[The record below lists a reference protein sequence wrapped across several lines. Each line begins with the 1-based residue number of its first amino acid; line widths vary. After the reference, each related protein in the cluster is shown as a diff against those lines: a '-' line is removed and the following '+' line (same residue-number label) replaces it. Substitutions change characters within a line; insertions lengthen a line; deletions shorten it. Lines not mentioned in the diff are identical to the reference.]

1 MVFTGYVLTMSK
13 ISICCP
19 IYTMKGK
26 TAEKFLVEYFSHLM
40 YQTFKGFDIV
50 ISDQS
55 EGDNLKVICD
65 TFSHVLDIKY
75 FKNTSGKKNAANNVN
90 NAVRHATGDIIKLL
104 YMDDFFVDQDA
115 LLKIIN
121 AFERTS
127 PDGNWLISGFTHS
140 NEDRTQF
147 FDTRKPWYG
156 NKYVNGDN
164 TTGNP
169 SNYAVR
175 RECAIEMDDDL
186 LWIVDGEYFYRS
198 YYYHGDPIMLD
209 DVLVCF
215 REHGSSAFR
224 DPKFQELD
232 AKERQYCIDKY
243 NGVMPTKEVALNW
256 K

>member
-1 MVFTGYVLTMSK
+1 
-13 ISICCP
+13 
-19 IYTMKGK
+19 MKDK
-26 TAEKFLVEYFSHLM
+26 TAERFLVEYFSHLM
-40 YQTFKGFDIV
+40 YQTFKDFDIV

-55 EGDNLKVICD
+55 EWDNLKTICD

-75 FKNTSGKKNAANNVN
+75 IKNTSNKKNAANNVN
-90 NAVRHATGDIIKLL
+90 NAVKHATGEIIKLL
-104 YMDDFFVDQDA
+104 YMDDFFVDQSALQKIADA
-115 LLKIIN
+115 FDNNPHGKW
-121 AFERTS
+121 F
-127 PDGNWLISGFTHS
+127 ISGFTHS
-140 NEDRTQF
+140 NEDRTEF
-147 FDTRKPWYG
+147 FDTRLPWYE

-175 RECAIEMDDDL
+175 NNCALEMDDDL

-198 YYYHGDPIMLD
+198 YYYHGDPIKLD

-243 NGVMPTKEVALNW
+243 NGIMPTKEVALNW

>member
-1 MVFTGYVLTMSK
+1 
-13 ISICCP
+13 
-19 IYTMKGK
+19 MKNK
-26 TAEKFLVEYFSHLM
+26 TAERFLVEYLSHLM
-40 YQTFKGFDIV
+40 YQTFKDFDIV

-55 EGDNLKVICD
+55 NGDNLKTICD
-65 TFSHVLDIKY
+65 TFSHVLNIKY
-75 FKNTSGKKNAANNVN
+75 IKNTSNKKNAANNVN
-90 NAVRHATGDIIKLL
+90 NAVKHATGEIIKLL
-104 YMDDFFVDQDA
+104 YMDDFFVDQSALQKIADA
-115 LLKIIN
+115 FDNNPHSKW
-121 AFERTS
+121 F
-127 PDGNWLISGFTHS
+127 ISGFTHC
-140 NEDRTQF
+140 NEDRSQY
-147 FDTRKPWYG
+147 FDTRRPWYG

-175 RECAIEMDDDL
+175 RDCAIEMDDDL

-198 YYYHGDPIMLD
+198 YYYHGDPIMLE

-224 DPKFQELD
+224 DPKFIELD

-243 NGVMPTKEVALNW
+243 NKGMPTKDVALSW

>member
-1 MVFTGYVLTMSK
+1 
-13 ISICCP
+13 
-19 IYTMKGK
+19 MKDK
-26 TAEKFLVEYFSHLM
+26 TAERFLVEYFSHLM
-40 YQTFKGFDIV
+40 YQTFKDFDVV

-55 EGDNLKVICD
+55 DGDNLKTICN
-65 TFSHVLDIKY
+65 TFSHVLNIKY
-75 FKNTSGKKNAANNVN
+75 IKNTSNKKNAANNVN
-90 NAVRHATGDIIKLL
+90 NAVKHATGEIIKLL
-104 YMDDFFVDQDA
+104 YMDDFFVDQSALQKIADA
-115 LLKIIN
+115 FDN
-121 AFERTS
+121 N
-127 PDGNWLISGFTHS
+127 PDGKWFISGFTHS
-140 NEDRTQF
+140 NEDRTEF
-147 FDTRKPWYG
+147 FDTRRPWYE

-175 RECAIEMDDDL
+175 NNCALEMDDDL

-198 YYYHGDPIMLD
+198 YYYHGDPIKLD

-243 NGVMPTKEVALNW
+243 NGIMPTKEVALNW

>member
-1 MVFTGYVLTMSK
+1 MSK

-19 IYTMKGK
+19 VYTMKDK
-26 TAEKFLVEYFSHLM
+26 TAERFLVEYFSHLM
-40 YQTFKGFDIV
+40 YQTFKDFNVV

-55 EGDNLKVICD
+55 DGDNLKTICD
-65 TFSHVLDIKY
+65 TFSHVLNIKY
-75 FKNTSGKKNAANNVN
+75 IKNTSNKKNAGNNVN
-90 NAVRHATGDIIKLL
+90 NAVKHATGEIIKLL
-104 YMDDFFVDQDA
+104 YMDDYFVDQDA
-115 LLKIIN
+115 LLKISN
-121 AFERTS
+121 AFDS
-127 PDGNWLISGFTHS
+127 NPDGKWFISGFTHS
-140 NEDRTQF
+140 NEDRTEF
-147 FDTRKPWYG
+147 FDTRRPWYG

-175 RECAIEMDDDL
+175 NSCAIEMDDDL

-243 NGVMPTKEVALNW
+243 NGIMPTKEVALNW

>member
-1 MVFTGYVLTMSK
+1 MSK

-121 AFERTS
+121 AFERTG

>member
-1 MVFTGYVLTMSK
+1 
-13 ISICCP
+13 
-19 IYTMKGK
+19 MKGK

-40 YQTFKGFDIV
+40 YQTFKDFDIV

-55 EGDNLKVICD
+55 EGDNLKLLCD

-75 FKNTSGKKNAANNVN
+75 FKNTSGKKNAASNVN

-121 AFERTS
+121 AFERS
-127 PDGNWLISGFTHS
+127 RPEGKWLISGFTHS

-147 FDTRKPWYG
+147 FDTRLPWYG

-175 RECAIEMDDDL
+175 RDCAIEMDDDL

-198 YYYHGDPIMLD
+198 YYYHGDPIMID

-232 AKERQYCIDKY
+232 AKERRYCIDKY
-243 NGVMPTKEVALNW
+243 NGTMPTKEVALNW

>member
-1 MVFTGYVLTMSK
+1 MSK

-19 IYTMKGK
+19 VYTMKGK
-26 TAEKFLVEYFSHLM
+26 TAEKFLVEYLSHLM
-40 YQTFKGFDIV
+40 YQSFKDFDIV

-65 TFSHVLDIKY
+65 TFSYVLDIKY
-75 FKNTSGKKNAANNVN
+75 FKNTSSKKNAANNVN
-90 NAVRHATGDIIKLL
+90 NAVRHATGKIVKLL
-104 YMDDFFVDQDA
+104 YMDDFFVDQEA
-115 LLKIIN
+115 LQKISN
-121 AFERTS
+121 AFDANPE
-127 PDGNWLISGFTHS
+127 GNWFISGFTHS
-140 NEDRTQF
+140 NEDRTQY
-147 FDTRKPWYG
+147 FDARRPWYG

-175 RECAIEMDDDL
+175 NNCAIEMDDDL

>member
-1 MVFTGYVLTMSK
+1 
-13 ISICCP
+13 
-19 IYTMKGK
+19 MKGS

-40 YQTFKGFDIV
+40 YQSFKDFDVV

-55 EGDNLKVICD
+55 DGNNLELICK

-75 FKNTSGKKNAANNVN
+75 VKNTSEKKNAANNVN
-90 NAVRHATGDIIKLL
+90 NAVRHATGSIIKLL
-104 YMDDFFVDQDA
+104 YMDDFFVDQNA
-115 LLKIIN
+115 LLKISD
-121 AFERTS
+121 AFDNN
-127 PDGNWLISGFTHS
+127 PDGKWFISGFTHS

-147 FDTRKPWYG
+147 FDTRHPWYE

-175 RECAIEMDDDL
+175 NECALEMDDDL

-198 YYYHGDPIMLD
+198 YFYHGDPIKLN

-215 REHGSSAFR
+215 REHTSSAFR
-224 DPKFQELD
+224 DPKFMELD

-243 NGVMPTKEVALNW
+243 NKGMPPKEVALNW

>member
-1 MVFTGYVLTMSK
+1 MEYVLTMSK

-19 IYTMKGK
+19 VYTMKDK
-26 TAEKFLVEYFSHLM
+26 TAEKFLVEYFSTLM
-40 YQTFKGFDIV
+40 FQSFKDFDVV

-55 EGDNLKVICD
+55 EGDNLKQICD
-65 TFSHVLDIKY
+65 IFSLVLDIKY
-75 FKNTSGKKNAANNVN
+75 LKNTGGKKNAANNVN
-90 NAVRHATGDIIKLL
+90 NAVRYATGDIVKLL
-104 YMDDFFVDQDA
+104 YMDDFFIDPFA
-115 LLKIIN
+115 LHKIN
-121 AFERTS
+121 QSFNDN
-127 PDGNWLISGFTHS
+127 PDGKWFISGFTHS
-140 NEDRTQF
+140 NEDRTKI
-147 FDTRKPWYG
+147 FDTRKPSYD

-175 RECAIEMDDDL
+175 RDCAIEMDDDL

-198 YYYHGDPIMLD
+198 YYYHGDPIMID

-243 NGVMPTKEVALNW
+243 NGTMPTKEVALSW

>member
-1 MVFTGYVLTMSK
+1 
-13 ISICCP
+13 
-19 IYTMKGK
+19 MKGN

-40 YQTFKGFDIV
+40 YQSFKDFDVV

-55 EGDNLKVICD
+55 DGNNLELICK

-75 FKNTSGKKNAANNVN
+75 VKNTSDKKNAANNVN
-90 NAVRHATGDIIKLL
+90 NAVRHATGSIIKLL
-104 YMDDFFVDQDA
+104 YMDDFFVDQNA
-115 LLKIIN
+115 LLKISD
-121 AFERTS
+121 AFDAN
-127 PDGNWLISGFTHS
+127 PDGKWFISGFTHS

-147 FDTRKPWYG
+147 FDTRHPWYE

-175 RECAIEMDDDL
+175 NECALEMDDDL

-198 YYYHGDPIMLD
+198 YFYHGDPIKLD

-215 REHGSSAFR
+215 REHTSSAFR
-224 DPKFQELD
+224 DPKFMELD

-243 NGVMPTKEVALNW
+243 NKGMPPKEVALSW

>member
-1 MVFTGYVLTMSK
+1 MSK

-19 IYTMKGK
+19 VYTMKDK
-26 TAEKFLVEYFSHLM
+26 TAERFLVEYFSHLM
-40 YQTFKGFDIV
+40 YQTFKDFDVV

-55 EGDNLKVICD
+55 DGDNLKTICD

-75 FKNTSGKKNAANNVN
+75 IKNSSNKKNAANNVN
-90 NAVRHATGDIIKLL
+90 NAVKHATGEIIKLL
-104 YMDDFFVDQDA
+104 YMDDFFVDQSALQKIADA
-115 LLKIIN
+115 FDNNPHGKW
-121 AFERTS
+121 F
-127 PDGNWLISGFTHS
+127 ISGFTHS
-140 NEDRTQF
+140 NENRTEF
-147 FDTRKPWYG
+147 FDTRFPWYE

-175 RECAIEMDDDL
+175 NNCALEMDDDL

-198 YYYHGDPIMLD
+198 YYYHGDPIKLD

-232 AKERQYCIDKY
+232 ARERQYCIDKY
-243 NGVMPTKEVALNW
+243 NGTMPTKEVALNW

>member
-1 MVFTGYVLTMSK
+1 
-13 ISICCP
+13 
-19 IYTMKGK
+19 MKDK
-26 TAEKFLVEYFSHLM
+26 TAEKFLVEYFSHL
-40 YQTFKGFDIV
+40 TFQSFKDFDVV

-55 EGDNLKVICD
+55 EDDNLKQICD
-65 TFSHVLDIKY
+65 IFSLVLDIKY
-75 FKNTSGKKNAANNVN
+75 FKNTGGKKNAANNVN
-90 NAVRHATGDIIKLL
+90 NAVRHATGDIVKLL
-104 YMDDFFVDQDA
+104 YMDDFFVDPFALQKISDA
-115 LLKIIN
+115 FDNNPEGKW
-121 AFERTS
+121 F
-127 PDGNWLISGFTHS
+127 ISGFTHS
-140 NEDRTQF
+140 NEERTEY

-175 RECAIEMDDDL
+175 RDCAIEMDDDL

-198 YYYHGDPIMLD
+198 YYYHGDPIMID

-232 AKERQYCIDKY
+232 ARERQYCIDKY
-243 NGVMPTKEVALNW
+243 NGIMPTKEVALNW